1 MQQDSIEQQARK
13 MTLGGEKFTIP
24 MPPQFSDL
32 NQRREYEKQR
42 LAAGFRVFALHGFD
56 EGLAGHITVRDCIEP
71 DTFWV
76 NPVGMHFSLIK
87 ASDLVR
93 VNHDGSIVEGNAPIN
108 NAAFAIHSRVHAAR
122 PDVNA
127 VAHAHTTYGRAF
139 SALGELLEPISQDA
153 CLFFENHGI
162 FNTFTGVVADLEE
175 GDLIAEAL
183 AQHTAVILQN
193 HGLLTVGKSVDAAV
207 ANFCM
212 MESCCQSQLLAR
224 SAGSLKLIDR
234 EIALKTKQANGS
246 ELVTWGNF
254 QPLYQV
260 ALLKDDSFLN

>member
-1 MQQDSIEQQARK
+1 MQQDSIEQQAIK
-13 MTLGGEKFTIP
+13 MTVGSDKFNVP
-24 MPPQFSDL
+24 MPPQFTDPKE
-32 NQRREYEKQR
+32 QREYEKQR

-71 DTFWV
+71 ETFWV
-76 NPVGMHFSLIK
+76 NPVGVHFSQIK

-93 VNHDGSIVEGNAPIN
+93 VAHDGKIIEGNMPIN
-108 NAAFAIHSRVHAAR
+108 NAAFAIHSRIHAAR

-139 SALGELLEPISQDA
+139 SALGQLLQPISQDA
-153 CLFFENHGI
+153 CMFYENHGL
-162 FNTFTGVVADLEE
+162 FNTFTGVVADLDE

-183 AQHTAVILQN
+183 QDHTAVILQN

-212 MESCCQSQLLAR
+212 MESCCQSQLLAQ
-224 SAGSLKLIDR
+224 SAGELQLIDH
-234 EIALKTKQANGS
+234 ETAVKTKRANGS

-260 ALLKDDSFLN
+260 AVMQDDSFLG